1 MSELRDQYTAIFI
14 EDSPEPGQRQPVN
27 IAALVMQY
35 VERTEDEPMKGFHLR
50 MTDYDRARLRVLSDV
65 LGTSKSGLARELLH
79 HGLSEAFQTLPDDLK
94 PDLEALDEAISAERG
109 EAS

>member
-1 MSELRDQYTAIFI
+1 MGELRDSHKAIFL
-14 EDSPEPGQRQPVN
+14 EGQPVN

-50 MTDYDRARLRVLSDV
+50 MTDEDRARLGVLADV
-65 LGTSKSGLARELLH
+65 LGTTKSGLARELLH
-79 HGLSEAFQTLPDDLK
+79 HGLNEGFQSLPDKIK
-94 PDLEALDEAISAERG
+94 PDLADLDKALAVERG

>member
-1 MSELRDQYTAIFI
+1 MGELRDSYTAIFI

-27 IAALVMQY
+27 IPALVMQY

-50 MTDYDRARLRVLSDV
+50 MTDNDRGRLRVLADV

-79 HGLSEAFQTLPDDLK
+79 HGLNEAFHSLPDEIK
-94 PDLEALDEAISAERG
+94 PDLADLDKALAAERS